1 LKTFPLNLL
10 AELRDKVIATLNDRV
25 STRQREL
32 QSEIERL
39 GGVVSSEPRKA
50 STARSKRAPKYRD
63 GENVWSGVGSKPAWV
78 VAKGDTLE
86 SYRV

>member
-39 GGVVSSEPRKA
+39 GGVVA